1 MIVVRYV
8 ILLILVLVA
17 LVDDYKRYKISN
29 RIIVSGLLVACVMCA
44 AEMCMLYVVNKNN
57 ADIMYGGYRG
67 YKETGLMYM
76 SGMVLAFVIGYVL
89 YMVKAIGAGDV
100 KLFGVA
106 GMLIGSKDVVY
117 LIGVS
122 LAAGVFT
129 GIIEILRKKET
140 VLVTGRSMHKFHFS
154 YAIMQGVCIVVC
166 LKLTGIVS

>member
-8 ILLILVLVA
+8 VLLILVLVA

-29 RIIVSGLLVACVMCA
+29 RIIVSGLLVALVICV
-44 AEMCMLYVVNKNN
+44 AEMCMWYVVNKNN
-57 ADIMYGGYRG
+57 ADIMYGGYRD

-122 LAAGVFT
+122 LAAGVLI
-129 GIIEILRKKET
+129 GIIEIIRKKET
-140 VLVTGRSMHKFHFS
+140 ILVTGINMHKFHFS
-154 YAIMQGVCIVVC
+154 YAIMQGVCIMVC
-166 LKLTGIVS
+166 IKLMGIVS